1 MKNTSL
7 LTLAMT
13 AALGLA
19 GCAAPATEA
28 GPGTTA
34 TATTSSATATTS
46 SATSSTPS
54 AASSAPSAA
63 SSASPGPSVSS
74 SPTLPADGGTGA
86 ASATAAPEV
95 GPSLADP
102 SSSLFT
108 TSDGLYSF
116 MLPAGWTTT
125 PLEPSTAPDYGVP
138 LGRTAYNILDGEG
151 REMAVFAG
159 GVPGDGAALP
169 SPGHVPLDDEE
180 LPALSAQV
188 DKVEL
193 PVSYVFDH
201 YQDPV
206 TGERV
211 YLARYHLG
219 PVPEDGLYGVP
230 LGLLPLGENGLVVFT
245 ATFGTDRFP
254 TPADAEAW
262 LGTQEYAG
270 LRGMF
275 TSLTYNG

>member
-7 LTLAMT
+7 LTLALA

-28 GPGTTA
+28 GPGATA
-34 TATTSSATATTS
+34 TASGMASTTPFATSTTP
-46 SATSSTPS
+46 SATSTS
-54 AASSAPSAA
+54 
-63 SSASPGPSVSS
+63 SPGQSASS

-125 PLEPSTAPDYGVP
+125 PREPSTAPDYGVP
-138 LGRTAYNILDGEG
+138 LSRTAYGILDGAG

-169 SPGHVPLDDEE
+169 SPGHVPLDAEE

-188 DKVEL
+188 GEAEL

-201 YQDPV
+201 YQDPF

-219 PVPEDGLYGVP
+219 PVPEDGIYGVP

-262 LGTQEYAG
+262 LGTEEYAG

-275 TSLTYNG
+275 ASLTYNG